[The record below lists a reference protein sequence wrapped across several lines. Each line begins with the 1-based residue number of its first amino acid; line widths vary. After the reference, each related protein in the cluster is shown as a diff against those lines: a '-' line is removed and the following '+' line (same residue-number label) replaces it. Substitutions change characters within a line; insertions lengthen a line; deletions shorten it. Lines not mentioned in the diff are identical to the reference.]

1 MMDPSQWPGMQQQL
15 IHIIATRRVLQCRVA
30 SGKWHVFGTHF
41 WLLAPGS
48 PPSAIR
54 PTGKH
59 QLRRRDHCCATIKTE
74 GACGAASRV
83 MDLTSKQGDQG
94 ASGLE
99 RAFVMRNVPLQR
111 VGLIMQPMMQWC
123 ICNWC
128 CATEVNRIKPR
139 AWEFKRIFK
148 Y

>member
-1 MMDPSQWPGMQQQL
+1 MAWNVVAAHPHNCHKTSPSVP
-15 IHIIATRRVLQCRVA
+15 
-30 SGKWHVFGTHF
+30 SGKWQVACVWHT
-41 WLLAPGS
+41 LLAPGS

-123 ICNWC
+123 ICNWY
-128 CATEVNRIKPR
+128 CATEVNRSKINPPT
-139 AWEFKRIFK
+139 WEFKRIFK